1 MMIIIE
7 IIKAT
12 KNKSR
17 GEQNDFEM
25 KNKSSSPIQDKKKF
39 MQKKSSIIFYRIYT
53 EYTYEFYKENSSSFF
68 IDYIVI

>member
-17 GEQNDFEM
+17 GEQNNFEM

-53 EYTYEFYKENSSSFF
+53 EYTYEFYKENGYLFF
-68 IDYIVI
+68 IHYIVI

>member
-1 MMIIIE
+1 MIIIE
-7 IIKAT
+7 INKEM

-39 MQKKSSIIFYRIYT
+39 IQIKLSITFL
-53 EYTYEFYKENSSSFF
+53 
-68 IDYIVI
+68 